1 VRELQ
6 SVLKQAVLNC
16 RGGEIESAE
25 LEGLLGSPGATP
37 ATPAANE
44 VSQLMEEAWQRFVAD
59 RLAAGS
65 EDIYMEALEQMER
78 QIIPH
83 VLRHTGGNQLQS
95 ARLLGIARNSLRS
108 RLRTLRIPIGRS
120 VELEDSSRRT
130 ADDSAQ

>member
-1 VRELQ
+1 ELQ

-16 RGGEIESAE
+16 RGGQIESAE
-25 LEGLLGSPGATP
+25 LRGLISASETFMAPPP
-37 ATPAANE
+37 AND
-44 VSQLMEEAWQRFVAD
+44 VSRLMEEAWERFVSD

-108 RLRTLRIPIGRS
+108 RLRTLKIQIGRS
-120 VELEDSSRRT
+120 VELEEPDRRVSDET
-130 ADDSAQ
+130 AQ